1 VKKVL
6 SLFIFSIL
14 LLACGAGDASSEEP
28 LVIRIVDD
36 EFSPKVINVP
46 VGSTVIW
53 ESGGSN
59 NHNVI
64 ASDGSWQAISSDYF
78 EYGIITKGD
87 QYEYTFEEPGVYEYY
102 CPYHGTNNKGM
113 VGTVIVGDVEYSAPV
128 EKVVVE
134 LSSNVLEVGDNKQFN
149 TIQEAVDSALEG
161 DLVLINPGVYNES
174 VTITTDYLTI
184 RGTNRNSVIVD
195 GEFMRE
201 NGIQIYDTDGVSV
214 ENLSVR
220 NFSLNGVYWNG
231 SKGFKGSYL
240 TVYNN
245 GDYGVYAFDSTDGVF
260 DNIYASGHPDSGI
273 YIGQCYPCNSLIY
286 DNVVE
291 GNALG
296 YSGTNAGGHLYLYRN
311 IWRDNMSGIVPNTL
325 DSELNPPGRETT
337 IISNLVVD
345 NNNYD
350 APTNRFGLVARG
362 MGIVVPGRVGDIIE
376 KNIVINHDKYGIV
389 ASPMLDA
396 KLYFSQ
402 HVQVKENLVLD
413 SGYTD
418 LALAGPW
425 GPGNCYEDN
434 IYQTS
439 TPPLLEQ
446 LHNCSSLENDNLFSR
461 FPLQG
466 DVSGLMML
474 AGFFADAQNEELD
487 KNRYKEYPWPKE
499 QLNMTFDNIKTP
511 SPAINLFYVPSIDT
525 MELPYDLL
533 DEDVNNLFEAKKEI
547 IMSGV
552 PISSPSIW
560 QLLFQLYGYLMPFV
574 LYAAWT
580 ALALYDLNTNN
591 QVSGGRRYMWLALVF
606 LVPFFG
612 VLAYHLVGPSSIS
625 KTMKYAAI
633 GGGLISYLIILILTA
648 VISGLV

>member
-6 SLFIFSIL
+6 SLIIFSIL

-511 SPAINLFYVPSIDT
+511 SPAINLFYVPSIGT
-525 MELPYDLL
+525 MELPYDLV
-533 DEDVNNLFEAKKEI
+533 DEDLNNLFEAKKEI

-591 QVSGGRRYMWLALVF
+591 QVSGGRRYMWLAIVF

>member
-1 VKKVL
+1 MKKVL
-6 SLFIFSIL
+6 SLIIFSIL

-113 VGTVIVGDVEYSAPV
+113 VGTVIVGDVEYSAPL

-362 MGIVVPGRVGDIIE
+362 MGIVVPGSVGDIIE

-591 QVSGGRRYMWLALVF
+591 QVSGGRRYMWLAIVF